1 MTREVTA
8 KVDAEKDDGDS
19 DPDIAQTVACAG
31 KPRVVGPLEIAE
43 TDETVE
49 LPGSEGSDASG
60 ETYSNMIAI
69 SNETRMGRGTAR

>member
-1 MTREVTA
+1 MSAEVYT
-8 KVDAEKDDGDS
+8 EKDDGDG
-19 DPDIAQTVACAG
+19 DPDVGEAVACTRE
-31 KPRVVGPLEIAE
+31 PIVGGAFEVAE